1 MRQRVCALCFAP
13 IAQLDRATDYES
25 VGQRFE
31 SSWAHHFEKTM
42 VQTAHKT
49 DENFMRLALA
59 EAEKA
64 AACGETP
71 VGAVL
76 IMDGEVVAASHNMR
90 ETWQDPTAHAETIAL
105 REASVKLSTWRLSD
119 ATLYVT
125 LEPCLMCAGALV
137 LARVSRLVY
146 GCRDP
151 KAGALGSVYD
161 VVRDGRLNHVYRI
174 TPGILEAEC
183 REVLTT
189 FFTKLRSKSQESDAV
204 GSLRLAK
211 HGEVAERLK
220 AAVSKT
226 VVGVTPPGV
235 QIPPSPP

>member
-1 MRQRVCALCFAP
+1 MNHA
-13 IAQLDRATDYES
+13 
-25 VGQRFE
+25 
-31 SSWAHHFEKTM
+31 
-42 VQTAHKT
+42 VQKT
-49 DENFMRLALA
+49 DEYFMRLALS

-76 IMDGEVVAASHNMR
+76 VVGREVVAAGHNMR
-90 ETWQDPTAHAETIAL
+90 EAWQDPVAHAELLVL
-105 REASVKLSTWRLSD
+105 REASARLGRWRLQD

-137 LARVSRLVY
+137 LARIARLVY

-161 VVRDGRLNHVYRI
+161 VVRDGKLNHAYRI

-183 REVLTT
+183 RYVLVR
-189 FFTKLRSKSQESDAV
+189 FFDDLR
-204 GSLRLAK
+204 AK
-211 HGEVAERLK
+211 RPQK
-220 AAVSKT
+220 AAGRSEA
-226 VVGVTPPGV
+226 
-235 QIPPSPP
+235 

>member
-1 MRQRVCALCFAP
+1 
-13 IAQLDRATDYES
+13 
-25 VGQRFE
+25 
-31 SSWAHHFEKTM
+31 
-42 VQTAHKT
+42 
-49 DENFMRLALA
+49 MRLALA

-76 IMDGEVVAASHNMR
+76 VIEGEVIAAAHNMR
-90 ETWQDPTAHAETIAL
+90 ETWQDPTAHAEIMVL
-105 REASVKLSTWRLSD
+105 REASARLGRWRLQD

-137 LARVSRLVY
+137 LARVNRLVY

-174 TPGILEAEC
+174 TPGVLEAEC
-183 REVLTT
+183 RQMLSG
-189 FFTKLRSKSQESDAV
+189 FFEKLREKV
-204 GSLRLAK
+204 
-211 HGEVAERLK
+211 
-220 AAVSKT
+220 
-226 VVGVTPPGV
+226 
-235 QIPPSPP
+235 